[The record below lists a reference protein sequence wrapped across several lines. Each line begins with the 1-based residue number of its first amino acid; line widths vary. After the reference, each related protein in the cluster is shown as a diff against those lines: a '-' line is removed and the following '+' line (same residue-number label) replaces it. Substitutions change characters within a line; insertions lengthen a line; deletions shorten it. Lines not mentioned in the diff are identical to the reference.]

1 MEVLVRPPIT
11 QGDVILKKLENLPE
25 NAVLVQKDV
34 KILQESEVTGHH
46 HHFRTEGVDLYQLP
60 EEITKQHV
68 KTITPNL
75 GKIIKL
81 NAPAVLY
88 HSQLIAKE
96 AWQSHYFPDITYR
109 VTREN
114 HKPIEVPAGIYYI
127 DIVREY
133 DYDANE
139 VVRVVD

>member
-1 MEVLVRPPIT
+1 MQVLI

-25 NAVLVQKDV
+25 TATLVQKDV

-46 HHFRTEGVDLYQLP
+46 HHFRDTGIDLYQLAD
-60 EEITKQHV
+60 ENVDKTM

-75 GKIIKL
+75 GKVIKL
-81 NAPAVLY
+81 DKATKLY
-88 HSQLIAKE
+88 HGTVLPNRDYDDKRGDHA
-96 AWQSHYFPDITYR
+96 
-109 VTREN
+109 
-114 HKPIEVPAGIYYI
+114 PIEVPAGIYYI

-139 VVRVVD
+139 TVRVVD